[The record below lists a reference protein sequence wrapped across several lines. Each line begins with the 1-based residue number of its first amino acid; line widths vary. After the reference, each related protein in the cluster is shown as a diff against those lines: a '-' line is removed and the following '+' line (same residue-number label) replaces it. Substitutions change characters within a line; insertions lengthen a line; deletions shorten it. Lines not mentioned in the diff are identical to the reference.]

1 MNEWNTLAF
10 LVLPYLSLTIFAVG
24 HLYRY
29 FTDPFGWNSR
39 SSELLDKKSLKYGAY
54 LFHGGI
60 LLTLLGHCGGLLIP
74 QALFDA
80 AGINGEAHT
89 RMAITVGAVIGL
101 AAFAGILGLTG
112 RRIAKDRIRRTTSAG
127 DWATL
132 LLLLGVVS
140 AGLYNVFFGGYYVLD
155 TIAPWIRSIV
165 TLAPEPGLMRDV
177 PATYQVHILGAF
189 ILFAFSPFSRLVH
202 IWSVPL
208 GYLFRRYL
216 VFRVP
221 TGKDKTNAVQE

>member
-1 MNEWNTLAF
+1 MGEWNTLAF
-10 LVLPYLSLTIFAVG
+10 LVVPYVSLTIFVVG

-39 SSELLDKKSLKYGAY
+39 SSELLDKKSLKYGSY

-60 LLTLLGHCGGLLIP
+60 LLTLLGHSGGLLIP
-74 QALFDA
+74 QAVFDA
-80 AGINGEAHT
+80 VGLSGAAHT
-89 RMAITVGAVIGL
+89 RMAITVGSVIGL

-112 RRIAKDRIRRTTSAG
+112 RRIAKERIRKSTSAG
-127 DWATL
+127 DWVTL
-132 LLLLGVVS
+132 LLLLAVVS

-177 PATYQVHILGAF
+177 PATYQVHIVGAF

-208 GYLFRRYL
+208 AYLFRRFI
-216 VFRVP
+216 VFRSP
-221 TGKDKTNAVQE
+221 PGREKTNAL